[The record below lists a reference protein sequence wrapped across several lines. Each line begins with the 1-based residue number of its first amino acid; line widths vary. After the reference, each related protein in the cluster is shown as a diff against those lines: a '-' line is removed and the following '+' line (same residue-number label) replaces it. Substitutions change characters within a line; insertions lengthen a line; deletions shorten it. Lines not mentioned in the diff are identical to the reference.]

1 MGKLP
6 STLLRRPT
14 SLYTSTS
21 TTTTTTTTKT
31 TSSPPRCLLQH
42 QQLRH
47 ATFVL
52 RPRRPYQFTQLV
64 QLSDGST
71 FTVRTTMPSALYKSS
86 KDSRNHVLWQPTEKS
101 LRNIEVDEAGKL
113 AAFRDRYGRGWDID
127 EVVPTADEAEAVVA
141 EAAAAAKTKTAEVEA
156 KAVVDKKAEAAQEQ
170 KTNGEDPFDSLIDLI
185 SSYSKFDPNTKGGKS
200 AKDAA
205 RDEGKKKR

>member
-14 SLYTSTS
+14 SLYTSPSTS
-21 TTTTTTTTKT
+21 TATTGPSGP
-31 TSSPPRCLLQH
+31 SSPRCLLQH

-71 FTVRTTMPSALYKSS
+71 FTVRTTMPSALYKST

-113 AAFRDRYGRGWDID
+113 AAFRDRYGRGWDTEEVPD
-127 EVVPTADEAEAVVA
+127 EEA
-141 EAAAAAKTKTAEVEA
+141 EAAAAATQTAHVEA
-156 KAVVDKKAEAAQEQ
+156 KKAEATQDQQDAA
-170 KTNGEDPFDSLIDLI
+170 GEDPFDSLVDLI

-205 RDEGKKKR
+205 RDEGKKRR